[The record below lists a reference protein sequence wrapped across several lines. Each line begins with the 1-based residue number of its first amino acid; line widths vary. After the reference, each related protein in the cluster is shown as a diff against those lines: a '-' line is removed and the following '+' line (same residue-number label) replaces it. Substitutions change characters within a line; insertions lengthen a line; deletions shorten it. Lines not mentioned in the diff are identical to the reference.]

1 MGKMGYGPHSFRA
14 GFERRGLGSGQRTNR
29 PQKGF
34 WLGSTGHGQKGVEA
48 RKNWKKYVKAHVR
61 RQRGR
66 AHLVYLEQESL
77 LLTNCAKPFE
87 EKTFVEALGAKG
99 QVRALGP
106 EELKKKFLSNTIGAK
121 IPEKISLCGC

>member
-1 MGKMGYGPHSFRA
+1 MEGPSGGRLRLTCEKYGPH
-14 GFERRGLGSGQRTNR
+14 
-29 PQKGF
+29 
-34 WLGSTGHGQKGVEA
+34 
-48 RKNWKKYVKAHVR
+48 KKYTK
-61 RQRGR
+61 
-66 AHLVYLEQESL
+66 LVYLEQETL

-121 IPEKISLCGC
+121 IPEEMSLCGCKQKPKPFSRDPMRP

>member
-1 MGKMGYGPHSFRA
+1 MEGPSGGRLRLTCEKYGPH
-14 GFERRGLGSGQRTNR
+14 
-29 PQKGF
+29 
-34 WLGSTGHGQKGVEA
+34 
-48 RKNWKKYVKAHVR
+48 KKYTK
-61 RQRGR
+61 
-66 AHLVYLEQESL
+66 LVYLEQETL

-121 IPEKISLCGC
+121 IPEKISLCGCKKKQKLSLEIT

>member
-1 MGKMGYGPHSFRA
+1 MECPSGGRLRLTCEKYGPH
-14 GFERRGLGSGQRTNR
+14 
-29 PQKGF
+29 
-34 WLGSTGHGQKGVEA
+34 
-48 RKNWKKYVKAHVR
+48 KKYTK
-61 RQRGR
+61 
-66 AHLVYLEQESL
+66 LVLLEHETL
-77 LLTNCAKPFE
+77 LLTKCAKPFE